1 MFIPRFPQFKGCLP
15 AVALCVFILALC
27 GCNQSDRPSL
37 GTVHGRVTLDGK
49 PLADACVGFK
59 PSGPFRASSANTDA
73 QGHYELVYIRDIKG
87 AAVGKHKVHFS
98 TNNPLHHNVEIVPA
112 KFNKQTTLERE
123 VSDGDNELN
132 FDLTSK

>member
-1 MFIPRFPQFKGCLP
+1 MFIPHFPRINRRRP
-15 AVALCVFILALC
+15 AAALCVFILVFC
-27 GCNQSDRPSL
+27 GCSQSDRPRL

-87 AAVGKHKVHFS
+87 AAIGKHQVFFS

-112 KFNKQTTLERE
+112 KYNKQTTLEAE
-123 VSDGDNELN
+123 VKAGDNELN